1 MFLLFP
7 SAYEILNAVVFL
19 LNKSL
24 WLGVTWRTIYETRF
38 SRPKHDKSGNDVINK
53 LRPIV
58 AMDDFR

>member
-1 MFLLFP
+1 MFLLFA
-7 SAYEILNAVVFL
+7 SAYEILSAVASL

-38 SRPKHDKSGNDVINK
+38 SGPKDNKSGNDAINK

>member
-1 MFLLFP
+1 MFLLFAN
-7 SAYEILNAVVFL
+7 AYEILNAVVSL

-24 WLGVTWRTIYETRF
+24 WLGVTWRTIYETCF
-38 SRPKHDKSGNDVINK
+38 SRPKFNKTGNYVINK